1 MKIDG
6 IEIDSVLDSTKKLLT
21 EDESI
26 SPALRAAI
34 ELIMLVVSLLANRLG
49 LNSQNS
55 SKPPSTD
62 FDRKKNSRNKSDN
75 PAGGQKGREG
85 KTLRPFEEPDVVK
98 DIPVNR
104 ALLPPGKYRDAGVQC
119 RQVVDIEISRMV
131 TEYRAQ
137 ILINETGK
145 KFTAEFPQGVNS
157 AIQYGD
163 GIKAHAVYLSQ
174 YQLLPYKRIE
184 EYFSDQL
191 NIPISAGALFNFN
204 QKASDLIEKTGAE
217 NQIKAALR
225 ASPVLH
231 VDETGV
237 NINGKRRWLHCASS
251 LTWTYFHAHDKR
263 GKEAMDAAEILPCFT
278 GILCHDHW
286 KPYYRYILC
295 EHSLCNAHHLRELE
309 RAWEQDKQKWANE
322 MRALLTKLCQDVK
335 DNDGKLT
342 PESAHVAREQYRE
355 ILFEGD
361 KECPPPNEEDRPAG
375 QRGRLKRTKARAVLE
390 RLREFENDAL
400 RFIEIKDVPFTNNQ
414 GENDIRMTK
423 VHQKISGCFR
433 SQNGADM
440 FCLLRSYISSC
451 RKQDVSAS
459 EALRLLFKGR
469 LPDIFSSA

>member
-1 MKIDG
+1 
-6 IEIDSVLDSTKKLLT
+6 
-21 EDESI
+21 
-26 SPALRAAI
+26 
-34 ELIMLVVSLLANRLG
+34 ML
-49 LNSQNS
+49 
-55 SKPPSTD
+55 
-62 FDRKKNSRNKSDN
+62 
-75 PAGGQKGREG
+75 
-85 KTLRPFEEPDVVK
+85 
-98 DIPVNR
+98 
-104 ALLPPGKYRDAGVQC
+104 Y
-119 RQVVDIEISRMV
+119 
-131 TEYRAQ
+131 
-137 ILINETGK
+137 
-145 KFTAEFPQGVNS
+145 
-157 AIQYGD
+157 
-163 GIKAHAVYLSQ
+163 
-174 YQLLPYKRIE
+174 
-184 EYFSDQL
+184 
-191 NIPISAGALFNFN
+191 
-204 QKASDLIEKTGAE
+204 
-217 NQIKAALR
+217 
-225 ASPVLH
+225 

-237 NINGKRRWLHCASS
+237 NINGKRRWLHCASP

-286 KPYYRYILC
+286 QPYYRYILC
-295 EHSLCNAHHLRELE
+295 EHSLCNAHHLRQLE

-335 DNDGKLT
+335 DYDGKLT

-375 QRGRLKRTKARAVLE
+375 QRGRLKRSKARALLE